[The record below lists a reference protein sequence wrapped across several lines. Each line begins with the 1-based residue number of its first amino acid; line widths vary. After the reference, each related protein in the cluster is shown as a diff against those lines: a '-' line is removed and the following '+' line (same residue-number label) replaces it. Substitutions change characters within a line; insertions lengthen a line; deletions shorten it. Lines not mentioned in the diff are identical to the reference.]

1 MKINKNIILF
11 ASLFFVFIG
20 FGFFA
25 LSNHKVFAQTATKGQ
40 IIPKVFSV
48 KIDKNQNNTTSL
60 SLKLDNSV
68 TFKVFTL
75 ANPNPRLVIDFSR
88 LNWAMG
94 QGQAGIINGKG
105 IIKQIRYAHKSNEE
119 SRIVL
124 DLNGPAKIITQ
135 NISGSIGSKVLRFD
149 IAPTDQK
156 GFAIQMPKPKNTE
169 KAFSFPSPLNPK
181 VAGRKYVIVIDAGHG
196 GHDPGAIGFTRG
208 VLEKNITL
216 QNALLLRDILR
227 KDPRFHVLM
236 TRETDVFLPLE
247 KRIIIARDLRADL
260 FISLHADAATSSAE
274 GATVYTLSE
283 AGGERSRKLLNR
295 DNWTIVPPN
304 RSRDNIVTEIL
315 RDLTQRDTKNQS
327 AIFAENIIKNIRS
340 FGPITSSS
348 HRRAEFFV
356 LLSPTVPAVLLEMGF
371 ITDQQDEARLTNANF
386 RQKQMYGVAR
396 AINEYFDA
404 IQLKAKGNKK

>member
-1 MKINKNIILF
+1 MKGNKNIILF
-11 ASLFFVFIG
+11 LLFLFVPLCIG
-20 FGFFA
+20 FIFYSKQNVNA
-25 LSNHKVFAQTATKGQ
+25 QNLQKSN
-40 IIPKVFSV
+40 IIPKVFSIR
-48 KIDKNQNNTTSL
+48 IDNLQNNSASL

-68 TFKVFTL
+68 SYKVFTL
-75 ANPNPRLVIDFSR
+75 AAPNPRLVIDFNR
-88 LNWAMG
+88 VNWAMG
-94 QGQAGIINGKG
+94 QGQSGIVAGKG
-105 IIKQIRYAHKSNEE
+105 IVKQLRYAHKSNEE

-124 DLNGPAKIITQ
+124 DLVGPAKIVSQ
-135 NISGSIGSKVLRFD
+135 NLTGVTGAKILKFD
-149 IAPTDQK
+149 IAPSDQK
-156 GFAIQMPKPKNTE
+156 AFIGQAPKPKN
-169 KAFSFPSPLNPK
+169 KSDAFPFPSPINPK

-196 GHDPGAIGFTRG
+196 GHDPGAIGFTPG
-208 VLEKNITL
+208 ILEKNITL

-283 AGGERSRKLLNR
+283 AGGQRSRKLLNR
-295 DNWTIVPPN
+295 DNWTVVPPN
-304 RSRDNIVTEIL
+304 RSRDNMVTEIL

-327 AIFAENIIKNIRS
+327 AIFAENIIRNIRGI
-340 FGPITSSS
+340 GPLTSSS

-371 ITDQQDEARLTNANF
+371 ITDKEDEARLTNSAF
-386 RQKQMYGVAR
+386 RLKQMNGVAR
-396 AINEYFDA
+396 AIDEYFDA
-404 IQLKAKGNKK
+404 IQLKTKGNKK